1 MDDTKFRAGDIV
13 ENIFAGKSNPQKYL
27 MYLRKGTVKQGRYT
41 HKTYDCISYNG
52 KKVQVFRDNEPLVLI
67 GHMTEYDNF
76 ISALQRLKSM
86 DGGEE

>member
-41 HKTYDCISYNG
+41 NTIRN
-52 KKVQVFRDNEPLVLI
+52 
-67 GHMTEYDNF
+67 T
-76 ISALQRLKSM
+76 
-86 DGGEE
+86 